1 MKLMFRFFR
10 FYGFCFCLCLGFW
23 FCYLESFASLASP
36 SNLEDQEEY
45 GDDWADEVDDLLR
58 DLDWGDLDDMERMEL
73 FDLYLQS
80 LSGPGLA
87 TASNASIANI
97 ETMLKD
103 IHAQMVPETEE
114 EIEEDA
120 EEDIEE
126 DISFYALTPD
136 FSLDRNVIIYEG
148 RWQNQDC
155 RLVLPASTATTLY
168 VAEDG
173 SLYNVGTSN
182 IVGKIFYGDFEPL
195 VYNNQYV
202 FTLTPSLNNNASTL
216 YNNRYPS
223 YCTRYYYSSGSL
235 RSSTTYG
242 LFKVIKVVRTPSDL
256 PDSVNGIYLLI
267 LILIG
272 GVQILCFWKK
282 SQNS

>member
-1 MKLMFRFFR
+1 MKFRFLFSLL
-10 FYGFCFCLCLGFW
+10 FSFVAFGMV
-23 FCYLESFASLASP
+23 SFAATASP
-36 SNLEDQEEY
+36 SNATDVNKEINRILKELE
-45 GDDWADEVDDLLR
+45 
-58 DLDWGDLDDMERMEL
+58 WGDLDDMEKMEL

-87 TASNASIANI
+87 TASNASLFNI
-97 ETMLKD
+97 ETMLFD
-103 IHAQMVPETEE
+103 IHNQLVPADEEEEE
-114 EIEEDA
+114 EIFPEDEE
-120 EEDIEE
+120 E
-126 DISFYALTPD
+126 ISSYALSPD

-168 VAEDG
+168 VADDG
-173 SLYNVGTSN
+173 ALYNVGTSN

-202 FTLTPSLNNNASTL
+202 FTLTPSLNNNANTL
-216 YNNRYPS
+216 YNNGYPS

-235 RSSTTYG
+235 RHSTTYG
-242 LFKVIKVVRTPSDL
+242 LYYVSKVVKTSSDL
-256 PDSVNGIYLLI
+256 PDSMNGVYLLI

-272 GVQILCFWKK
+272 GVEILCYWKK
-282 SQNS
+282 SQKS